1 MLLTR
6 ANWKKCRK
14 CQDIPLC
21 VVEICLVLTI
31 IILLTQV
38 LLDVINYTFG
48 MNCYEVTIINK
59 ITKTT
64 RIVNEIFFTLLPVFT
79 IMMIDDHHS

>member
-6 ANWKKCRK
+6 ANWKKCKK

-38 LLDVINYTFG
+38 LLVL
-48 MNCYEVTIINK
+48 MNCYEITIINK

-64 RIVNEIFFTLLPVFT
+64 RIVNEICFTLLPVFT

>member
-6 ANWKKCRK
+6 ANWKKCKK

-38 LLDVINYTFG
+38 LLVL
-48 MNCYEVTIINK
+48 MNCYEITIINK

>member
-38 LLDVINYTFG
+38 LLVV
-48 MNCYEVTIINK
+48 NCYEVTITNK
-59 ITKTT
+59 ITKPS
-64 RIVNEIFFTLLPVFT
+64 RIVNEIFFILLPVFT